1 MPQSEIKFEKII
13 SFTDKPHFLARVE
26 DWKEEGRHVKKLLL
40 DYDKQYRSK
49 ICSTCSPEQQ
59 QKRNCLKLDMYTSGG
74 VQLKHC
80 SHMDNARVRKHKH
93 TIRKHIQLHPA
104 FKII

>member
-13 SFTDKPHFLARVE
+13 SPADKPYFLARVE
-26 DWKEEGRHVKKLLL
+26 DWKEEGLHMKKLLL

-49 ICSTCSPEQQ
+49 ICTTCSLEQQ
-59 QKRNCLKLDMYTSGG
+59 VKRRCQALDMYNSEG

-80 SHMDNARVRKHKH
+80 NHMNKARVRKYKKR
-93 TIRKHIQLHPA
+93 IRKHIQLHPA
-104 FKII
+104 FKIM